1 MESVSSIINGKK
13 DPRPLAGGL
22 DSIAGSISTLT
33 PSEQAEVN
41 SETPPTAAPATPIL
55 SNADVMAAL
64 VALNKKLDN
73 KDQETAALKQ
83 LVQKQADELA
93 AKSFYEHQ
101 IGGRGGSDPL
111 TDDSLKVE
119 DLADGRQRVW
129 IAVYSNLV
137 PKKGRVNKV
146 PLYKD
151 GKQVMHNGKPVMQD
165 FTNWD
170 LGRTTIRSTPLT
182 VRTRN
187 GDVTLQGIAILNVG
201 RQTTDEVVEA
211 ANRRDATDKANDI
224 SEKEVVETPDGPAL
238 AGSDSNG
245 DGTDAT

>member
-1 MESVSSIINGKK
+1 MQTVKTNHSGKN
-13 DPRPLAGGL
+13 DPKPMAGGL
-22 DSIAGSISTLT
+22 DSLEGTISTLT
-33 PSEQAEVN
+33 PGEQAEIN
-41 SETPPTAAPATPIL
+41 SETPPTAAPAAPVL
-55 SNADVMAAL
+55 SNAEVMAAL
-64 VALNKKLDN
+64 VALNKKLDA
-73 KDQETAALKQ
+73 KDSETAALKQ
-83 LVQKQADELA
+83 LVSKQAEELA

-111 TDDSLKVE
+111 TDDSLRVE
-119 DLADGRQRVW
+119 DLSDGRQRVW
-129 IAVYSNLV
+129 IAVYSNPV

-187 GDVTLQGIAILNVG
+187 GEVTVQGIAILNVG

-224 SEKEVVETPDGPAL
+224 SEKEVVETPDGPVL

-245 DGTDAT
+245 DGTDAA